1 MTTASEPSPVDEATV
16 TSADRIRHAALANFA
31 KYGTAA
37 TSLRAVAASAGVSLG
52 MVQHHYAT
60 KSSLIKA
67 VDDYVLALLIGQLS
81 APIPDPP
88 ADSITDIGS
97 RVSGIIAEHPD
108 VAAYVSRAMVDGS
121 PLGATLF
128 DALMEVGMARWEL
141 RAERGETRPDVDLT
155 WATINALVLA
165 VGAISLRAHVDR
177 HLPEP
182 FTSPEQLQRWQNAT
196 DTLLREGLL
205 GKPADG

>member
-1 MTTASEPSPVDEATV
+1 MTTVSGPCQVDEVAP
-16 TSADRIRHAALANFA
+16 SSPERIRHAALANFA
-31 KYGTAA
+31 IHGTASA
-37 TSLRAVAASAGVSLG
+37 SLRAVAATAGVSLG
-52 MVQHHYAT
+52 MVQHHFAT

-67 VDDYVLALLIGQLS
+67 VDDYVLAMLIGAMSQ
-81 APIPDPP
+81 PIPEPP
-88 ADSITDIGS
+88 ADSISEIGS
-97 RVSGIIAEHPD
+97 RVSGLIANHPE

-128 DALMEVGMARWEL
+128 DALMDVGLSRWEL
-141 RAERGETRPDVDLT
+141 RAERGEVGPDVDLV

-182 FTSPEQLQRWQNAT
+182 FTSPAQLQRWQDAT

-205 GKPADG
+205 GPPSGD

>member
-1 MTTASEPSPVDEATV
+1 MTTVSEPPQVDEVAL
-16 TSADRIRHAALANFA
+16 SSSERIRHAALANFA
-31 KYGTAA
+31 VHGTAS
-37 TSLRAVAASAGVSLG
+37 TSLRAVAATAGVSLG
-52 MVQHHYAT
+52 MVQHHFAT

-67 VDDYVLALLIGQLS
+67 VDDYVMSLLIGAMSQ
-81 APIPDPP
+81 PIPEPP

-97 RVSGIIAEHPD
+97 RVSGLIAKHPE

-128 DALMEVGMARWEL
+128 DALMDVGTARWEL
-141 RAERGETRPDVDLT
+141 RVERGEVSPDVDLT

-182 FTSPEQLQRWQNAT
+182 FTSPNQLRRWQDAT
-196 DTLLREGLL
+196 DTLLRDGLL
-205 GKPADG
+205 EPPADD